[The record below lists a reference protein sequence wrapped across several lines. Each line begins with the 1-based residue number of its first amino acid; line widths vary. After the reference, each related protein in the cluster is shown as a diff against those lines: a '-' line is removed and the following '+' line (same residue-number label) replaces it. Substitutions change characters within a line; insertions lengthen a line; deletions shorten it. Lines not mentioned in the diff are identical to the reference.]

1 MVGLY
6 NLLMWNCWNSRWV
19 VETNPTVGLSPLE
32 LALWTSRPKSKSS
45 RSPWVEW
52 GCGGYEKSWS
62 FVQVGEIF
70 EKTGCCQL
78 PFEWLVDCKC
88 SITGQFEPL
97 NPSFVKTPSMFF
109 LLYFYLD
116 TSCSQLI
123 WQILFQMV
131 WKLKLPSIFHFSKHN
146 LPRRVMNCFGPSLPV
161 SGFNSILSR
170 LGWRC
175 TGGRWLLLKI
185 RWRDFMVGNC
195 PKSSTSKFE
204 THPILESAFI
214 AGHEMTTAA
223 AAPTPHYY
231 FTTDWLDTNLLI
243 GYSHS
248 DTY

>member
-6 NLLMWNCWNSRWV
+6 NLLTCKLLKFRVGCWNQPNRWV
-19 VETNPTVGLSPLE
+19 VCLLLE
-32 LALWTSRPKSKSS
+32 LPLWTLRPKSKSS
-45 RSPWVEW
+45 RSPWVEC
-52 GCGGYEKSWS
+52 GCGGYEKSRS

-131 WKLKLPSIFHFSKHN
+131 WKLKLPSIFQISPNIIYPDVSWIVLDHHCQSQASIRFLAAWDEDAQGEGGCSSKSA
-146 LPRRVMNCFGPSLPV
+146 GE
-161 SGFNSILSR
+161 IL
-170 LGWRC
+170 W
-175 TGGRWLLLKI
+175 
-185 RWRDFMVGNC
+185 
-195 PKSSTSKFE
+195 
-204 THPILESAFI
+204 
-214 AGHEMTTAA
+214 
-223 AAPTPHYY
+223 
-231 FTTDWLDTNLLI
+231 
-243 GYSHS
+243 
-248 DTY
+248 